1 MGLFPQN
8 SRRQSPRRTKRCATR
23 WFPSATIAGASIGIL
38 MLLGATAPSS
48 SAQQSTLQTL
58 HRSLRGNSSFE
69 RLLPTG
75 AAVCGL
81 LAGGSSTDPALDA
94 GDLVANVS
102 FIVNHHQ
109 DAPCCGGAVGLAD
122 AVQSCLSIAM
132 GAVLSQEDSACDKLC
147 QQAGAFFEAM
157 SRMNTLQIATIIF
170 GFAATFMWLA
180 GTAAFFF
187 NDLESEGF
195 FVRCGFFLWILF
207 CCGTILC
214 QCIELGIVYTS
225 NAVETAETI
234 KTAQC
239 YNEEGDRGYTEVVS
253 NLRSSG
259 VVLWGELAVS
269 FMALVVGFY
278 TMHELF
284 IRKDARLPPMV
295 LETVLLLIEDG
306 IAVGALVLLLQA
318 SSTAVAK
325 ANDSVCLTTNTS
337 HPSDVVSSCVS
348 LLPPGA
354 SAVVLKSQ
362 YLQKCGRDTPHV
374 YLNLELEGVM
384 AAKIEGTFAE
394 NLRQGVAD
402 AAGVGADSVSI
413 DLMADKAGTG
423 SARRAQYAS
432 SLVWLVVDTSTP
444 GEATQ
449 VAHQF
454 ETAAYGDRLLSSLT
468 ASGVQVVSAKLRDIN
483 VKVPGTRECAP
494 GQFVVEGASTCTICE
509 ADHFCAG
516 ADFFKVKCANSNSP
530 VGSRTRADCVC
541 TTGFGGE
548 NGVCLD
554 CSRLACDPGNYTV
567 GCGGTS
573 AGTCEKCGACEAGS
587 FREGCSR
594 NIEGTCKA
602 CPANTYAVG
611 SGFRT
616 WCLPCESACPSGQYA
631 VGCGGASR
639 GTCVAC
645 DTSCA
650 QGQYL
655 AGACPT
661 FEMV

>member
-8 SRRQSPRRTKRCATR
+8 SRRQWPRHTKRCATR
-23 WFPSATIAGASIGIL
+23 WFPCATIAVASIL
-38 MLLGATAPSS
+38 LLLLLGTAT
-48 SAQQSTLQTL
+48 STLQTL
-58 HRSLRGNSSFE
+58 QRSLRGNSSFE
-69 RLLPTG
+69 RPLPTG
-75 AAVCGL
+75 AAVCGQ
-81 LAGGSSTDPALDA
+81 LAGGSSTDQALDA
-94 GDLVANVS
+94 GDLVANMS
-102 FIVNHHQ
+102 FIVNHHP
-109 DAPCCGGAVGLAD
+109 DAPCCGGAVGSSD

-132 GAVLSQEDSACDKLC
+132 GAVLSKDDSACDKLC
-147 QQAGAFFEAM
+147 QQAGTFVEAM
-157 SRMNTLQIATIIF
+157 FRMNTLQIATIIF
-170 GFAATFMWLA
+170 GFAATFFWLA

-187 NDLESEGF
+187 NNQEPEGF
-195 FVRCGFFLWILF
+195 FVRCGFFLWFMF

-234 KTAQC
+234 KAAQC
-239 YNEEGDRGYTEVVS
+239 YNEEGDLRYTEVVS
-253 NLRSSG
+253 NLRSSR
-259 VVLWGELAVS
+259 VVLWGELLVS
-269 FMALVVGFY
+269 FMALVVGLY

-284 IRKDARLPPMV
+284 NRKDARLPAMV

-306 IAVGALVLLLQA
+306 IAMGALVLLLQA

-337 HPSDVVSSCVS
+337 YPSNVVSSCVS

-374 YLNLELEGVM
+374 YLNLELGGVM
-384 AAKIEGTFAE
+384 AEGSFAE
-394 NLRQGVAD
+394 NLSQGVAD

-423 SARRAQYAS
+423 SARRAQYAAS
-432 SLVWLVVDTSTP
+432 VVWLVVDTKTP

-468 ASGVQVVSAKLRDIN
+468 ASGVEVVSVKLLDIN
-483 VKVPGTRECAP
+483 VKVPGIRECAP
-494 GQFVVEGASTCTICE
+494 GQFVVEGASTCAICQ

-516 ADFFKVKCANSNSP
+516 GDFFKVRCANSNSP
-530 VGSRTRADCVC
+530 MGSRTRADCVC
-541 TTGFGGE
+541 TEGFGGE

-573 AGTCEKCGACEAGS
+573 VGTCEKCGACEAGS

-594 NIEGTCKA
+594 NIKGTCKA

-611 SGFRT
+611 SGFRA
-616 WCLPCESACPSGQYA
+616 WCLPCESACPSGQYG
-631 VGCGGASR
+631 VGCGGASS

-655 AGACPT
+655 AGACAT